1 MLTVCEHIHI
11 INYINYTRIMPIY
24 TNTER
29 HIYLIHIYVLKMQ
42 HINKRVNNQFKR
54 TQTLKFSSNVANS
67 LLTVV
72 A

>member
-1 MLTVCEHIHI
+1 
-11 INYINYTRIMPIY
+11 MPIY

-29 HIYLIHIYVLKMQ
+29 HIYLIHMYVLKMQ

>member
-1 MLTVCEHIHI
+1 
-11 INYINYTRIMPIY
+11 MPIY

-29 HIYLIHIYVLKMQ
+29 HIYLIDIYVLKMQ

-54 TQTLKFSSNVANS
+54 TQMLKFSSNVANS

>member
-1 MLTVCEHIHI
+1 MIAVCKHIHI
-11 INYINYTRIMPIY
+11 TLHKLYSKMPIY

-42 HINKRVNNQFKR
+42 HISKRVNNQFKR
-54 TQTLKFSSNVANS
+54 TQMLKFSSNVANS